1 MIASGLGSGGI
12 FLMLSVE
19 SYEFQAGFLS
29 CRLGFYYSFY
39 FDFFCGVCVCFESV
53 FSIGGSL
60 I

>member
-1 MIASGLGSGGI
+1 MIALGLGSGGI

-39 FDFFCGVCVCFESV
+39 FEILCVCVCVLSLLL
-53 FSIGGSL
+53 SIGESL